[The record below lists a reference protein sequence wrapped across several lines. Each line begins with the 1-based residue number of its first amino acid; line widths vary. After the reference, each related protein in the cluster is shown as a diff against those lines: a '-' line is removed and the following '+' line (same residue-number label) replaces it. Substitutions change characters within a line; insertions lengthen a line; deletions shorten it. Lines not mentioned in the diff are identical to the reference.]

1 MVVPLKKVGDEAV
14 HKELGDIME
23 RAATTASSLEADQE
37 SVTDAELLTTVR
49 HHLVLPVQVN
59 RYTSCIEQFRA
70 TAKAKTVNGEL
81 QLQALVDKNKVII
94 TETSIRSDLHLEDA
108 GGTGWVFI
116 NQQLGDMSHH
126 KKIYVTPS
134 HTKKIFANMKREGKD
149 FSGRVTPL
157 FATMMV
163 QANQEEGVDSGIPTD
178 SQQTPITTQ
187 PSSSRPQKKQS
198 RRKQRKETK
207 VPQDETHHD
216 DSVPIPSNDPL
227 FNGEDRMQL
236 TELMILCTNI
246 QKHVLD
252 LEKAKDAQAK
262 EIDGLKKREDASKQG
277 RSFEDI
283 DKDAEVSLVDE
294 TQGRS
299 DDAEMFDT
307 DDLHGDEVIVDM
319 AVGEK
324 QEQSAK
330 VDEREVSTGV
340 EDSVAPTIP
349 VTTAGEGVTATKI
362 DEITTTSAPTTAID
376 EITLAQTLI
385 EIKAAKP
392 KAVTTAATTT
402 TTTRPKAR
410 GVVVQ
415 EPSEFRTTTS
425 SPQASQPSKTKDK
438 GKAIMIEP
446 EVPLKKKD
454 QVALDEEM
462 ARNLE
467 AQLQAELIEEERLA
481 RKKEEE
487 ANIALIESWENTQAM
502 MEADRLLAE
511 RLQTREQEELTDEE
525 KAKLFMEFMEKRRKH
540 FAALRAQEKRK
551 RPPTKTQKRNQM
563 SIYLKHMGGYKHNQ
577 LKGRSYDEIQ
587 KLFDKEMKRVNSFVA
602 MNSEAQEISGKKD
615 ESSSKKAE
623 IAQDSSAK
631 RAGDKLESDKSKKQ
645 KTDENEEVEVDNE
658 AELKKHMVTVKDDDI
673 AIDAIP
679 LATKPPVI
687 VEYKLIREG
696 IMGHYQ
702 LIRADGSFKR
712 YSSMI
717 RMLQGI
723 DREDLQT
730 LWKLVK
736 TKHGDTRP
744 EDEHER
750 VLWGDLK
757 VMFEP
762 DIKSNV
768 WRNLQGYKVTVW
780 KLFDSC
786 GVHFVR
792 FGNVHIF
799 MLVEKRYPLTPIT
812 ITNMLN
818 KKLQADY

>member
-1 MVVPLKKVGDEAV
+1 
-14 HKELGDIME
+14 
-23 RAATTASSLEADQE
+23 
-37 SVTDAELLTTVR
+37 
-49 HHLVLPVQVN
+49 
-59 RYTSCIEQFRA
+59 
-70 TAKAKTVNGEL
+70 
-81 QLQALVDKNKVII
+81 
-94 TETSIRSDLHLEDA
+94 
-108 GGTGWVFI
+108 
-116 NQQLGDMSHH
+116 
-126 KKIYVTPS
+126 
-134 HTKKIFANMKREGKD
+134 
-149 FSGRVTPL
+149 
-157 FATMMV
+157 
-163 QANQEEGVDSGIPTD
+163 
-178 SQQTPITTQ
+178 
-187 PSSSRPQKKQS
+187 
-198 RRKQRKETK
+198 
-207 VPQDETHHD
+207 
-216 DSVPIPSNDPL
+216 
-227 FNGEDRMQL
+227 MQL
-236 TELMILCTNI
+236 TELIFFEYNL
-246 QKHVLD
+246 QKQVLD

-262 EIDGLKKREDASKQG
+262 KIAGLKKRVQKLERKKKSRTTGLKRVRKVGESRTVESFEDKDSLGAQEDTSNQG
-277 RSFEDI
+277 RSFKDI

-294 TQGRS
+294 TQGR
-299 DDAEMFDT
+299 
-307 DDLHGDEVIVDM
+307 
-319 AVGEK
+319 K
-324 QEQSAK
+324 
-330 VDEREVSTGV
+330 VSTGI
-340 EDSVAPTIP
+340 EDSAAPTIP
-349 VTTAGEGVTATKI
+349 VTTAGEGVTATK
-362 DEITTTSAPTTAID
+362 ID

-762 DIKSNV
+762 DIKSDV